1 MPTQKYC
8 LNSIKHRNH
17 SKKILTDLFQTLL
30 KTKTILNSFPTSSK
44 TTWPCANNNKTT
56 KTIFNMIQVTIQSE
70 RNMLKTKE
78 FKSYRKLENKKDS
91 ILSLHL
97 DPIVRYDQF
106 NENSGIRMN

>member
-1 MPTQKYC
+1 
-8 LNSIKHRNH
+8 
-17 SKKILTDLFQTLL
+17 
-30 KTKTILNSFPTSSK
+30 
-44 TTWPCANNNKTT
+44 
-56 KTIFNMIQVTIQSE
+56 MIQVTIQSE